1 VTPPPGNPGP
11 PEPDGPSD
19 PTGPS
24 DRAPG
29 EREPPDIAALR
40 PLRPDGRPDRRGLS
54 AWDRRRLKVSYATA
68 LAAFGLGVL
77 GAVSVGAL
85 GASGGAGVAVVLVV
99 SAAGCVLAALVTA
112 LLAMVDEWHHRPVGR
127 PRSLAALWFFLAGA
141 VLLIMSTGA
150 AAAA

>member
-1 VTPPPGNPGP
+1 VTSSPGSS
-11 PEPDGPSD
+11 EP
-19 PTGPS
+19 

-29 EREPPDIAALR
+29 EPEPPEIAALR

-54 AWDRRRLKVSYATA
+54 AWDRRRLKASYLTA
-68 LAAFGLGVL
+68 IGGVVFGLV
-77 GAVSVGAL
+77 GAVVVGAL
-85 GASGGAGVAVVLVV
+85 GASGGAGVAVVLVLA
-99 SAAGCVLAALVTA
+99 AAGCVLAALVTA

-127 PRSLAALWFFLAGA
+127 ARSLAALWFFLGAA